1 MGYYEFRESEWVSS
15 TSEQIDSNLMIR
27 KELVTITSTS
37 YFIVPEGYD
46 GIVMY
51 VYVADDTN
59 MSLEEVL
66 ADNNPY
72 YTETGYFGDDE
83 NPNDYVFI
91 GINAPS

>member
-1 MGYYEFRESEWVSS
+1 
-15 TSEQIDSNLMIR
+15 
-27 KELVTITSTS
+27 
-37 YFIVPEGYD
+37 
-46 GIVMY
+46 MY

-66 ADNNPY
+66 AENNPY